1 MDFLDFG
8 CGGGRRFW
16 FWQWVLWILA
26 ISFVVCG
33 CDDGLSCLVVTVG
46 FVDFGYG
53 NGLWL
58 WL

>member
-1 MDFLDFG
+1 M
-8 CGGGRRFW
+8 
-16 FWQWVLWILA
+16 
-26 ISFVVCG
+26 SFVVCG